1 MWCGCN
7 ANIMIDGNDDELLR
21 VAHGLLQYLPTA
33 ARNDNFMIDL
43 EEK

>member
-21 VAHGLLQYLPTA
+21 VGLLQYLPTA